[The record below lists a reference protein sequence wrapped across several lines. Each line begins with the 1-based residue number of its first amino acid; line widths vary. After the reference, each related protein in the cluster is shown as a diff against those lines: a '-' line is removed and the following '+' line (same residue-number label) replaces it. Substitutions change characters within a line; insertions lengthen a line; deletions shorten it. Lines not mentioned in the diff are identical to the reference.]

1 MFDSPPLKNETIRAL
16 VKNIIDIGH
25 DLGLNVVAEGIEEAY
40 SDELLKQYQC
50 DYAQGYY
57 YSRPMRPE
65 LISDFLTHANTD
77 KQTHTL

>member
-1 MFDSPPLKNETIRAL
+1 LIRRLHQNETSRAL
-16 VKNIIDIGH
+16 VKHIIDIGH

-57 YSRPMRPE
+57 YSHPMRPE
-65 LISDFLTHANTD
+65 LIYDFFNSPSSDKKL
-77 KQTHTL
+77 Q